1 MYLSHLSL
9 EYFRNYTRLEADLP
23 ARVHVLSGANAQGKT
38 NLLESIY
45 YLSTTKSPLAGSD
58 RELIGWAA
66 EEEPIPYAR
75 VEGLLQRG
83 GAEQSLSITLV
94 NDPAETS
101 NGTPTP
107 LRRQIRVDG
116 VPRRAIDA
124 VGMLNAV
131 LFLPEDL
138 ALVGGPP
145 GGRRR
150 YLDVTLCQID
160 PLYCRSLSRYNR
172 VLAQRNA
179 LLRQIREGRPNGSQR
194 DYWDEELVRLGT
206 YVLDRRLAAVE
217 ELGTLAG
224 ELHPAMTVTGERLA
238 LTYQGTVG
246 AAATDPDAPTAER
259 FRSALDASRRDETAR
274 GITLVGPHRDDM
286 RFLINDRDAT
296 TFGSRGQQRTVALS
310 LKLAEVALMRGA
322 TGETPILLLDDVLS
336 ELDKARSRQILG
348 MVSQAQQ
355 VFLTTTDVA
364 YLSEKFLQG
373 AELWEVAEGSLR
385 RLGDTA

>member
-83 GAEQSLSITLV
+83 GAEHSLSITLV

-160 PLYCRSLSRYNR
+160 PCTAARSP
-172 VLAQRNA
+172 A
-179 LLRQIREGRPNGSQR
+179 LRASWPSGTPSSARSREGRPNGSQR
-194 DYWDEELVRLGT
+194 ITGTRKLVRLGT
-206 YVLDRRLAAVE
+206 YVLDRRPAAVE
-217 ELGTLAG
+217 ELGTW
-224 ELHPAMTVTGERLA
+224 PASCT
-238 LTYQGTVG
+238 
-246 AAATDPDAPTAER
+246 
-259 FRSALDASRRDETAR
+259 RR
-274 GITLVGPHRDDM
+274 
-286 RFLINDRDAT
+286 
-296 TFGSRGQQRTVALS
+296 
-310 LKLAEVALMRGA
+310 
-322 TGETPILLLDDVLS
+322 
-336 ELDKARSRQILG
+336 
-348 MVSQAQQ
+348 
-355 VFLTTTDVA
+355 
-364 YLSEKFLQG
+364 
-373 AELWEVAEGSLR
+373 
-385 RLGDTA
+385 